1 MDRYGAFSRQF
12 NSKYDDSYTCH
23 SSDTKPDYDYGYSR
37 RGAAADYDRGLGMTR
52 TRYAESDGEN
62 EDKRIRRRRRGS
74 TDDHETL
81 RGERIGR
88 DFESRYKPDETE
100 DIESSTYDR
109 RPRRFGP
116 IKAGVDTYASDA
128 RMRER
133 DYEPCNAARVLVSMR
148 RDGHRAEPRRFVDSA
163 YTDSYDRETVVDS
176 DGGRYE
182 NGPRMPRGDRPRRRD
197 DYDTD
202 SELEYGENSFHAPPL
217 RRAPELRSR
226 FDEDYTD
233 RTSENEPRGK
243 REMSR
248 LPEAG
253 YDGSRSYDASSLDG
267 ESEYER
273 YGRDASRGM

>member
-12 NSKYDDSYTCH
+12 NSKYDDSYNCH
-23 SSDTKPDYDYGYSR
+23 SSDTKSDYDYGY
-37 RGAAADYDRGLGMTR
+37 
-52 TRYAESDGEN
+52 
-62 EDKRIRRRRRGS
+62 
-74 TDDHETL
+74 
-81 RGERIGR
+81 
-88 DFESRYKPDETE
+88 P
-100 DIESSTYDR
+100 
-109 RPRRFGP
+109 
-116 IKAGVDTYASDA
+116 
-128 RMRER
+128 
-133 DYEPCNAARVLVSMR
+133 
-148 RDGHRAEPRRFVDSA
+148 
-163 YTDSYDRETVVDS
+163 
-176 DGGRYE
+176 
-182 NGPRMPRGDRPRRRD
+182 RRD

-226 FDEDYTD
+226 FDEAYTD

-253 YDGSRSYDASSLDG
+253 YDGRRSYDASSLDG